1 MTLVMA
7 FLVTTLGVLS
17 AQTPSTGSIA
27 GCVVDDLGGLMPGV
41 TVTVGGAGTERKTA
55 TDSKGCYAFNDLAP
69 GTYTLTAVLL
79 AFATEKRENIEVRAG
94 DHLRFHLRMKLAP
107 GVIREPPLHIIG
119 AFGSIGG
126 CVTDTRGGLLPGVK
140 VTALGGG
147 IQRSAVTDAK
157 GCYELKELPPGTYT
171 VTGELAGFRHC
182 KRENLAVAA
191 GSRLSLSFRLR
202 IGEIEGS
209 PPPDTLPELWESA
222 DAVVHVRITDSGP
235 GPARWLKQTATV
247 LEVLKWYPTARPD
260 ETPITFMQQPREVP
274 YRVGDEVILFL
285 WQQGA
290 FDGQAYDGLA
300 AFTVREGMVQ
310 LGCSQVVAAYAG
322 MKVEDFLAELRALK

>member
-1 MTLVMA
+1 
-7 FLVTTLGVLS
+7 
-17 AQTPSTGSIA
+17 
-27 GCVVDDLGGLMPGV
+27 MPGV
-41 TVTVGGAGTERKTA
+41 TVTVGGAGTERKTT
-55 TDSKGCYAFNDLAP
+55 TDSNGCYAFNDLAP
-69 GTYTLTAVLL
+69 GTYTLTADLL
-79 AFATEKRENIEVRAG
+79 AFSTEKRENMEVRAG
-94 DHLRFHLRMKLAP
+94 DHLQIHLTMKLAP
-107 GVIREPPLHIIG
+107 GVVREPPLHIIG
-119 AFGSIGG
+119 VFGSIGG
-126 CVTDTRGGLLPGVK
+126 CVTDTEGDVLPGVK
-140 VTALGGG
+140 VTALRMG

-171 VTGELAGFRHC
+171 VTGELAGFRHY
-182 KRENLAVAA
+182 KRENLAISA

-209 PPPDTLPELWESA
+209 PPPDTLPELWENA

-247 LEVLKWYPTARPD
+247 LEVLKWYPTARPG

-290 FDGQAYDGLA
+290 FYGQAYDGLA
-300 AFTVREGMVQ
+300 AFTVRDGTLQEGY
-310 LGCSQVVAAYAG
+310 SKVVAAYAG
-322 MKVEDFLAELRALK
+322 MTVEDFLAKLRALK